1 MVPKSY
7 NHFSEEDARWVGGG
21 GVGGATGGANTNK
34 WHTFAEVRRGVG
46 NRKPCLPLES
56 SPAFPAPRAS
66 GGLNPGV
73 MGMQTPPTLPRL
85 PRPEPS
91 PRVTPGSWS
100 RGTELLPVPGNTR
113 RHQRLPGAQREG
125 GGGGGR
131 GEGRCRVMR
140 SSPRGAGCGGSGAV
154 GSGPVR
160 SGPQPPS
167 GPGPPSGAQQPPPC
181 LGHRG
186 AWRRLWV
193 GVEGGRG
200 RGGPGPHPGPPRPL
214 PPLTGECARLAP
226 RRWSLVSGALVF
238 VNSPPEPGP
247 GVVSESC
254 LRPAWTR
261 GTGAGRP
268 ALPAVCGD

>member
-125 GGGGGR
+125 GGGGRAGGGAVPRDAVIATGR
-131 GEGRCRVMR
+131 GL
-140 SSPRGAGCGGSGAV
+140 RGLRRRR
-154 GSGPVR
+154 VR
-160 SGPQPPS
+160 SGPVPS
-167 GPGPPSGAQQPPPC
+167 LLLARAPRVAPSSPLPASGTVGPGGGSGW
-181 LGHRG
+181 G
-186 AWRRLWV
+186 W
-193 GVEGGRG
+193 
-200 RGGPGPHPGPPRPL
+200 RGGGGGVALVPTRVLPGPCPR
-214 PPLTGECARLAP
+214 
-226 RRWSLVSGALVF
+226 
-238 VNSPPEPGP
+238 
-247 GVVSESC
+247 
-254 LRPAWTR
+254 
-261 GTGAGRP
+261 
-268 ALPAVCGD
+268 